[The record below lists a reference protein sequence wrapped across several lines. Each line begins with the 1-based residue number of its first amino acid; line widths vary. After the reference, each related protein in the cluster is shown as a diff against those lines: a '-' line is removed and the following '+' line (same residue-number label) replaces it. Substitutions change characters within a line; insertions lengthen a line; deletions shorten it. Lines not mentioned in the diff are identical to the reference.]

1 MISRMFRY
9 PVVKGLILIKY
20 RITRKLE
27 VKRMM
32 NYRER
37 LSFRYCTVAVRISL
51 LKRNIEV
58 I

>member
-1 MISRMFRY
+1 MFRY